1 MVKVRSFK
9 AEYGMSVEL
18 NGVWNKFYCGIELE
32 LENED
37 DTQDVKKK
45 AWNTVVLEVE
55 KQVEDAVRVLGNK
68 K

>member
-1 MVKVRSFK
+1 MAKVKSFK

-18 NGVWNKFYCGIELE
+18 GGVWNKFYCGIELE
-32 LENED
+32 LENGD